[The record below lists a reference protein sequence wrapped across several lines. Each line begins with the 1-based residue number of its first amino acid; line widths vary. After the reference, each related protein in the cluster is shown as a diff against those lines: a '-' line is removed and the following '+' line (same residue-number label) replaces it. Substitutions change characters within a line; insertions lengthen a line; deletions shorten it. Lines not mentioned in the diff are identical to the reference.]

1 MMVRDKEINFLVA
14 CLDDQES
21 AQESGDELDDKS
33 IITETSYAKRKK
45 REEESSR
52 QSKLSDKKQQVEILK
67 ELMSTPDNSAG
78 MSTPSSHAQNVDV
91 QNSVIKRHLA
101 SADEKIVN
109 VLLKVMDNKTVFE
122 MYSEEEKNNMKDQ
135 LKRLIANN

>member
-1 MMVRDKEINFLVA
+1 MTVRDKEIIFLVA

-21 AQESGDELDDKS
+21 AQENEDGLDDKS

-52 QSKLSDKKQQVEILK
+52 QSKLSDKKQQLEILK
-67 ELMSTPDNSAG
+67 EFMSTPDNSAG

-91 QNSVIKRHLA
+91 QESVVQRNLA
-101 SADEKIVN
+101 SANEKKVN
-109 VLLKVMDNKTVFE
+109 VLLKVMKNKTVFG
-122 MYSEEEKNNMKDQ
+122 MYSEEEQNDMKDQ
-135 LKRLIANN
+135 LKQLIANN

>member
-1 MMVRDKEINFLVA
+1 MTVRDKEINFLVA

-21 AQESGDELDDKS
+21 AQENGDGLDDKS

-52 QSKLSDKKQQVEILK
+52 QSKLSDKKQQLEILK
-67 ELMSTPDNSAG
+67 ELMSTPDSSAG

-91 QNSVIKRHLA
+91 QNSVVQRNLA
-101 SADEKIVN
+101 SANEKKVN
-109 VLLKVMDNKTVFE
+109 VLLKVMDNKTVFG
-122 MYSEEEKNNMKDQ
+122 MYSEEEQNDMKDQ

>member
-1 MMVRDKEINFLVA
+1 MTVRDKEINFLVA

-52 QSKLSDKKQQVEILK
+52 QSKLSDKKQQLEILK

-91 QNSVIKRHLA
+91 QESVVQRNLA
-101 SADEKIVN
+101 SANEKKVN
-109 VLLKVMDNKTVFE
+109 VLLKVM
-122 MYSEEEKNNMKDQ
+122 
-135 LKRLIANN
+135 

>member
-1 MMVRDKEINFLVA
+1 MTVRDKEIIFLVA

-21 AQESGDELDDKS
+21 AQENEDGLDDKS

-52 QSKLSDKKQQVEILK
+52 QSKLSDKKQQLEILK
-67 ELMSTPDNSAG
+67 EFMSTPDNSAG

-91 QNSVIKRHLA
+91 QESVVQRNLA
-101 SADEKIVN
+101 SANEKKVN
-109 VLLKVMDNKTVFE
+109 VLLKVMENKTVFG
-122 MYSEEEKNNMKDQ
+122 MYSEEEQNDMKDQ
-135 LKRLIANN
+135 LKQLIANN

>member
-122 MYSEEEKNNMKDQ
+122 MYSEEEQNNMKDQ

>member
-1 MMVRDKEINFLVA
+1 M
-14 CLDDQES
+14 DDQES
-21 AQESGDELDDKS
+21 AQENEDGLDDKS

-52 QSKLSDKKQQVEILK
+52 QSKLSDKKQQLEILK

-91 QNSVIKRHLA
+91 QESVVQRNLA
-101 SADEKIVN
+101 SANEKKVN
-109 VLLKVMDNKTVFE
+109 VLLKVMDNKTVFG
-122 MYSEEEKNNMKDQ
+122 MYSEEEQNDMKDQ